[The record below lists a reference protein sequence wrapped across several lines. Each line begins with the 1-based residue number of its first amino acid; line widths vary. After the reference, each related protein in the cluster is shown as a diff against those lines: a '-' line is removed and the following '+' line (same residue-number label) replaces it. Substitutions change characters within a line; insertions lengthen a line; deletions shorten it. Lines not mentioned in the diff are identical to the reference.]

1 MRPCL
6 RARPRAD
13 IFMYLVPIFAVFFES
28 LYELFV
34 LFLGP
39 PPILLGLIKGV
50 LLLLAARLV

>member
-1 MRPCL
+1 
-6 RARPRAD
+6 
-13 IFMYLVPIFAVFFES
+13 MYLVPIFAVFFES

-39 PPILLGLIKGV
+39 PPILLGLIEGV

>member
-13 IFMYLVPIFAVFFES
+13 IFMYLVPIFAVFFKS
-28 LYELFV
+28 LYELLV

-39 PPILLGLIKGV
+39 PPILLGLIKGF
-50 LLLLAARLV
+50 LILAARLI